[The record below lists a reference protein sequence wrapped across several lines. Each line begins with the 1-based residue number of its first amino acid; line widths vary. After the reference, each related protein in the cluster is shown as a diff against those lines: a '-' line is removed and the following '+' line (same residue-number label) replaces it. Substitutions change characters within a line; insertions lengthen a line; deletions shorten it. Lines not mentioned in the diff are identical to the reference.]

1 MLVEVQRELNAG
13 KERLDPA
20 GFFEQPTVA
29 ALARLLSNMV
39 DRPDGP
45 SPVPHI
51 LPLRRRGS
59 RLPFF
64 CFAPDYLDPYYLR
77 HLGKCL
83 GDDQPFYIVCPP
95 QPVSDNRLLKV
106 EELARLLVAA
116 IQDVSPRGPYL
127 LGGHCYGGVVAFE
140 AAAQLL
146 ARGEE
151 ITRLVLFDV
160 PTPGYPKVVRKWRRY
175 LRESRRMCAAAL
187 RGEPL
192 AQAAEVLRHI
202 HRLAH
207 IFQRRFGG
215 RATRAVAS
223 VRTEV
228 LASPQNPKVLV
239 AFSLWEYVPRDLPV
253 PIVQFLAAEE
263 TVSTN
268 VLDDPRLGWR
278 DFARA
283 GIEVFATPGGH
294 ASMLDA
300 QNTPAIA
307 AQLEPLLR
315 KVTQTT

>member
-1 MLVEVQRELNAG
+1 
-13 KERLDPA
+13 
-20 GFFEQPTVA
+20 
-29 ALARLLSNMV
+29 
-39 DRPDGP
+39 
-45 SPVPHI
+45 
-51 LPLRRRGS
+51 
-59 RLPFF
+59 
-64 CFAPDYLDPYYLR
+64 
-77 HLGKCL
+77 
-83 GDDQPFYIVCPP
+83 
-95 QPVSDNRLLKV
+95 
-106 EELARLLVAA
+106 
-116 IQDVSPRGPYL
+116 
-127 LGGHCYGGVVAFE
+127 
-140 AAAQLL
+140 
-146 ARGEE
+146 
-151 ITRLVLFDV
+151 
-160 PTPGYPKVVRKWRRY
+160 
-175 LRESRRMCAAAL
+175 MCAAAL
-187 RGEPL
+187 RGEVL
-192 AQAAEVLRHI
+192 AQGAEVVRHI
-202 HRLAH
+202 RRLAH

-300 QNTPAIA
+300 HNTPAIA

-315 KVTQTT
+315 KVTHTT